1 MVIVILEIKANPG
14 TGSELATNLNKS
26 FPETRAFD
34 GNIDIIA
41 LQNQED
47 PDTIVLY
54 ERWETRENYEKY
66 LAWRTETGMIANLM
80 EAIQGEPSIRYF
92 DVTEA

>member
-1 MVIVILEIKANPG
+1 M
-14 TGSELATNLNKS
+14 
-26 FPETRAFD
+26 
-34 GNIDIIA
+34 
-41 LQNQED
+41 
-47 PDTIVLY
+47 LY

-66 LAWRTETGMIANLM
+66 LVWRTETGMIANLM